1 MQVFRDMKTLVL
13 IATLN
18 EKIDDTGRGLLS
30 KTYTITY
37 ISRYIINRQER
48 EAEIG
53 IETGK

>member
-1 MQVFRDMKTLVL
+1 MKTLVL

-18 EKIDDTGRGLLS
+18 ERIDDTGRGLLS

-48 EAEIG
+48 EAEFG
-53 IETGK
+53 IEMGK